1 MTRYRV
7 SAVTE
12 SSSTVMLRLVA
23 CLVRHRIEIASL
35 VCANPAGSA
44 VYEYEMVVLAPADH
58 VRRAVKHIGALV
70 GVVRI
75 DYRMEE
81 DYQQSADEPA

>member
-1 MTRYRV
+1 MSARYKV

-12 SSSTVMLRLVA
+12 NSSTVLLRIIA

-35 VCANPAGSA
+35 GCVNPAGSE
-44 VYEYEMVVLAPADH
+44 VYEYEIVVRAPAEH

-70 GVVRI
+70 GVVGI

-81 DYQQSADEPA
+81 DD

>member
-1 MTRYRV
+1 MSARYRV
-7 SAVTE
+7 SALAE
-12 SSSTVMLRLVA
+12 NSSTVLLRIVA
-23 CLVRHRIEIASL
+23 CLVRHRIEIASFAC
-35 VCANPAGSA
+35 VNPAGSA
-44 VYEYEMVVLAPADH
+44 VYEYEIVVRAPADH

-81 DYQQSADEPA
+81 DDS